1 MYFYERYNS
10 LPTLHR
16 KWSSEHYDYCK
27 NWKKSSAPSR
37 QKGVNV
43 FNLKGE
49 LVKVCKT
56 LKEAEEFT
64 GTACSTIS
72 KLCKESTNMHQSNGY
87 MFGRNIKFM
96 KPYKEQELLD
106 KGEGNIENEA

>member
-16 KWSSEHYDYCK
+16 KWSREHYDYCK
-27 NWKKSSAPSR
+27 SWKKSSVPSR

-49 LVKVCKT
+49 LIKICKT

-64 GTACSTIS
+64 GTASSTIS

-87 MFGRNIKFM
+87 MFGRDIEFM

-106 KGEGNIENEA
+106 KGEGNIEDEA